1 MYGNNIFGGGGGGG
15 GGGKKK
21 SSKQKFAERQV
32 SHIAN
37 FRDEGRPAYTV
48 IRRGRRRR

>member
-1 MYGNNIFGGGGGGG
+1 MYGNVFGSNGGG

-32 SHIAN
+32 CSFVGEGKGQGAN
-37 FRDEGRPAYTV
+37 M
-48 IRRGRRRR
+48 

>member
-1 MYGNNIFGGGGGGG
+1 MYGNNIFGGGAGGGG

-32 SHIAN
+32 SHSETPKM
-37 FRDEGRPAYTV
+37 RGV
-48 IRRGRRRR
+48 LLIR